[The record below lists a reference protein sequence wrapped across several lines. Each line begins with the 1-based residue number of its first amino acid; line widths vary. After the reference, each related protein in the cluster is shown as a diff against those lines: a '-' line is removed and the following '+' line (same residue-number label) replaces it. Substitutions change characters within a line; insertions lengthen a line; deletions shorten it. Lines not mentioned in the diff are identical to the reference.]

1 MEIRNILSWV
11 SRQWDQNPLKVI
23 MILAL
28 FTRLLTAFF
37 SPGFLFHDDHFDVIT
52 PAQNWV
58 YGLKQWM
65 DPTDPPR
72 HSMFF
77 TGIHYL
83 ISYGLESMGLVDA
96 GLKMLV
102 IRVFHASY
110 SLLTVYLGY
119 KLTETISNRTN
130 ASLVGLILTLL
141 WFMPF
146 YSVRNLVE
154 MACIPPVLYGFYMLV
169 SLGKN
174 DRKQWVW
181 WVLAGGMFGI
191 AFSLRYHTI
200 LLAGGLGLVLLYRKE
215 WIGSILFSSGFL
227 FLSFVLIGLI
237 DIQFY
242 EYPFHSIVRYYEFNS
257 ANAYNFITGPPY
269 KFIIVVFGFLIPP
282 VSLMLMV
289 GFIKGHKIEPMMFI
303 AVLVFFLFHSFFP
316 NKQERFMLPILPL
329 IVILGT
335 IGWQKYYQH
344 SDFWQQRKKII
355 SYSWKFFWILNVLAV
370 LLLAFTYPKRGRIET
385 MRYLGKQPDLGSVV
399 METSRT
405 KLKANPEFYLGKMAA
420 RFKPFQSNRNY
431 TWTGFK
437 EAGRHLSGDFVLV
450 FTLTTKKS
458 LEHLQLEI
466 KETGK
471 RPNYITFLG
480 KENLELRIERMVRDY
495 GSLEFKKYIPA
506 SDYDNF
512 LHFLNPKHNHDENAW
527 IYKVK
532 EFKLDLD

>member
-1 MEIRNILSWV
+1 LESIGL
-11 SRQWDQNPLKVI
+11 
-23 MILAL
+23 
-28 FTRLLTAFF
+28 
-37 SPGFLFHDDHFDVIT
+37 FDV
-52 PAQNWV
+52 
-58 YGLKQWM
+58 
-65 DPTDPPR
+65 
-72 HSMFF
+72 
-77 TGIHYL
+77 
-83 ISYGLESMGLVDA
+83 

-119 KLTETISNRTN
+119 KLTETISNRSN
-130 ASLVGLILTLL
+130 ARLVGLILTLL

-154 MACIPPVLYGFYMLV
+154 MACIPPVLYGFYLLLA
-169 SLGKN
+169 SQKIDKN
-174 DRKQWVW
+174 HWIL

-215 WIGSILFSSGFL
+215 WIGSILFASGFL
-227 FLSFVLIGLI
+227 VLAFLLIGLI

-242 EYPFHSIVRYYEFNS
+242 EYPFHSIVRYYEYN
-257 ANAYNFITGPPY
+257 AAHAYNFITGPPY

-289 GFIKGHKIEPMMFI
+289 GFIKGRKIEPLIFM

-329 IVILGT
+329 VVILGT
-335 IGWQKYYQH
+335 IGWQEYYQH

-355 SYSWKFFWILNVLAV
+355 SYSWKFFWTLNVLAV

-385 MRYLGKQPDLGSVV
+385 MRYLGKQTDLGSVV
-399 METSRT
+399 METSRK

-420 RFKPFQSNRNY
+420 RYKPFQSNRNY

-437 EAGRHLSGDFVLV
+437 ETGRHLSDDFVLI

-458 LEHLQLEI
+458 FEQLGLEI

-471 RPNYITFLG
+471 RPNYIAFLG
-480 KENLELRIERMVRDY
+480 NDNLEQRIARMEREY
-495 GSLEFKKYIPA
+495 GSLEFKKYIPT
-506 SDYDNF
+506 SVYDNL
-512 LHFLNPKHNHDENAW
+512 LHFLNPRHNHDENAW

-532 EFKLDLD
+532 QFKLNLD